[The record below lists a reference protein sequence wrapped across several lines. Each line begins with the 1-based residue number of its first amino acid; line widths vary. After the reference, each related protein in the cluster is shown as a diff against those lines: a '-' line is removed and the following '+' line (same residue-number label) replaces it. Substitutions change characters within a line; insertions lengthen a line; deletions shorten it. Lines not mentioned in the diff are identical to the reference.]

1 MKKTLLTLAIM
12 LLGLGA
18 ASAQDE
24 LASIQF
30 TKNSTAY
37 GKISGYKPTDIWKS
51 TDGKWVFCSI
61 NNNNNGWDFIAAGWG
76 TGATT
81 PYFYTGPYA
90 APVSKIV
97 VGIGT
102 RFTKD
107 AVTSATLYI
116 SDTDDFTNA
125 TETALTVPT
134 AASTDWTITI
144 PDPAENKYYKVGLV
158 IPKQSK
164 NGQAIS
170 FTKITVYGKSDK
182 AEANYAFSEAV
193 VNLPYGSTFE
203 APKFTCAEGAPA
215 PTYSSDN
222 ENVAKVNSTTG
233 EVEITGIGTAVIT
246 AASESTDKF
255 LAGKASYTI
264 NVLKTVNS
272 IAETM
277 AVTDKTEKLYINYPL
292 TLAFKRGSNN
302 FVCNGNDFIQI
313 YGNLDYNV
321 GDVIPAGWVGNYELF
336 KDATPEITNPANMQP
351 STENNGFTPAKANFA
366 DITVADVNK
375 VMTIENV
382 VFAEAT
388 SASNTNISGTVA
400 GNTVTFFNNYKI
412 ASVPAGTYNVT
423 FVVSIFNNA
432 PSLYVTNYEK
442 VDDTTGIADIVAD
455 ENAPVEYFNLQGIR
469 VDNPENG
476 LYIRRQGNK
485 VTKVIVK

>member
-30 TKNSTAY
+30 KNGSTDY
-37 GKISGYKPTDIWKS
+37 EKTNGYTATSKS
-51 TDGKWVFCSI
+51 TDGKWTFYGF
-61 NNNNNGWDFIAAGWG
+61 NNYNNQWNFIAAGSKKN
-76 TGATT
+76 ASE

-90 APVSKIV
+90 TPVSKIV
-97 VGIGT
+97 AHIDT
-102 RFTKD
+102 RYSST
-107 AVTSATLYI
+107 AITSATLYI
-116 SDTDDFTNA
+116 SDTDDFTGV
-125 TETALTVPT
+125 TGTALTLPT

-144 PDPAENKYYKVGLV
+144 PEPAENKYYKVGFV
-158 IPKQSK
+158 IPQQKD
-164 NGQAIS
+164 NGKAIS
-170 FTKITVYGKSDK
+170 FSKITVYGKSDK
-182 AEANYAFSEAV
+182 AEANYAFSEAT

-277 AVTDKTEKLYINYPL
+277 TVTDKTEKLYINYPV
-292 TLAFKRGSNN
+292 TVAFKNYNNN
-302 FVCNGNDFIQI
+302 FVFDGTDFIQI
-313 YGNLDYNV
+313 YGAIDYNV

-336 KDATPEITNPANMQP
+336 KDATPEITNPTGMQP

-388 SASNTNISGTVA
+388 AAKGDVSGTVD
-400 GNTVTFFNNYKI
+400 GNAVKFYNNYQI

-442 VDDTTGIADIVAD
+442 VEGTTGIADIVAD